1 MHKSPVQNGALITTI
16 IGRLGPSP
24 AERVDRVTCLN
35 NHLMDAGVSV
45 GSTGVGATRNT
56 QYCG

>member
-35 NHLMDAGVSV
+35 SHHQCLWYVQGTV
-45 GSTGVGATRNT
+45 
-56 QYCG
+56 

>member
-24 AERVDRVTCLN
+24 AEIVDRVTCLN
-35 NHLMDAGVSV
+35 NHLSFSLTV
-45 GSTGVGATRNT
+45 
-56 QYCG
+56 YY